1 MIWGKLLK
9 IFFQCLDSSG
19 IKEEII
25 KKINPLKPFDM
36 ESRIAIPKKAFV
48 SEEENYCDE
57 EISFTQQD
65 RIGNINWCKCGCDRK
80 PMETFAESC
89 CCRDTNKIQRY
100 STM

>member
-1 MIWGKLLK
+1 
-9 IFFQCLDSSG
+9 
-19 IKEEII
+19 
-25 KKINPLKPFDM
+25 M

-100 STM
+100 STMQFIYFCGERLVKELIFRESGGKKPAIFLKN